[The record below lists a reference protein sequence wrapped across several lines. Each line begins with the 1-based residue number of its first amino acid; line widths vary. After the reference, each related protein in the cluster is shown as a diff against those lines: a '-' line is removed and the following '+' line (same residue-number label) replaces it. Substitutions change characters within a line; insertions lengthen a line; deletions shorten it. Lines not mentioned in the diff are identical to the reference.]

1 MKHLKKRRGIT
12 QTQTIAIVAVAII
25 VIAAAWYFTRPKQP
39 EIEEV
44 NIGLL
49 IPLTGPYAYLGEVV
63 TNGVTLAVEEINAA
77 GGVKSLG
84 GVPLKL
90 VTYDTGGTTNEAT
103 SAVQRMLATEG
114 TIPGVILPW
123 PSGYALAVS
132 EITEREEIP
141 MLCTAWAD
149 TITTRGFD
157 YVFRFSPTSSG
168 INEGVVPALLGMA
181 AAAGSPATTIGFVY
195 DDNPATIGLIESLKD
210 IAQETPG
217 LDLVIDEMWS
227 TPLRDATPLVAKV
240 QAADPDITFI
250 YAISLP
256 DIILVK
262 TKWDEVGI
270 KSPLV
275 GYGGSLMNE
284 QFMDTMGEMKE
295 GMLVISDWNVMK
307 GMEELEQKYLDRFDV
322 RLVPKDAGM
331 TYSIAYA
338 LYEAIEEAGS
348 IDPVEVRDALA
359 SLDIT
364 SGPAAYLYGQ
374 IKFNSNGDLASA
386 VPIITQWQ
394 GDELL
399 TIYPTDLATGT
410 VEWPEG

>member
-1 MKHLKKRRGIT
+1 MKHPRKRGIT
-12 QTQTIAIVAVAII
+12 QIQTIAIVAVVII
-25 VIAAAWYFTRPKQP
+25 AIAAAWYFTRPTKP

-44 NIGLL
+44 KIGLL

-103 SAVQRMLATEG
+103 SALQRMIATEGG
-114 TIPGVILPW
+114 TIPGIILPW

-141 MLCTAWAD
+141 MMCTAWAD

-181 AAAGSPATTIGFVY
+181 EAAGYPASTIGFIY
-195 DDNPATIGLIESLKD
+195 DDNPATIGLIESLRA

-217 LDLVIDEMWS
+217 LELVVDEMWS

-256 DIILVK
+256 DMILVK
-262 TKWDEVGI
+262 TKWDEVGVR
-270 KSPLV
+270 SPLV

-307 GMEELEQKYLDRFDV
+307 GMEELEQTYLDRFEV

-331 TYSIAYA
+331 CYSIAYA
-338 LYEAIEEAGS
+338 LYEAIEEAES
-348 IDPVEVRDALA
+348 IDPVEVRNALA
-359 SLDIT
+359 SIDID
-364 SGPAAYLYGQ
+364 SGPAAYLYGR
-374 IKFNSNGDLASA
+374 IKFNPNGDLASA
-386 VPIITQWQ
+386 VPVITQWQ

-399 TIYPTDLATGT
+399 TIFPTDLATGT
-410 VEWPEG
+410 VQWPEN

>member
-1 MKHLKKRRGIT
+1 
-12 QTQTIAIVAVAII
+12 
-25 VIAAAWYFTRPKQP
+25 
-39 EIEEV
+39 
-44 NIGLL
+44 
-49 IPLTGPYAYLGEVV
+49 
-63 TNGVTLAVEEINAA
+63 
-77 GGVKSLG
+77 
-84 GVPLKL
+84 
-90 VTYDTGGTTNEAT
+90 
-103 SAVQRMLATEG
+103 
-114 TIPGVILPW
+114 
-123 PSGYALAVS
+123 
-132 EITEREEIP
+132 
-141 MLCTAWAD
+141 
-149 TITTRGFD
+149 
-157 YVFRFSPTSSG
+157 
-168 INEGVVPALLGMA
+168 
-181 AAAGSPATTIGFVY
+181 
-195 DDNPATIGLIESLKD
+195 LIESLKD
-210 IAQETPG
+210 IAQATPG

-338 LYEAIEEAGS
+338 LYEAIEKAES

-364 SGPAAYLYGQ
+364 SGPAAYLYC
-374 IKFNSNGDLASA
+374 
-386 VPIITQWQ
+386 
-394 GDELL
+394 
-399 TIYPTDLATGT
+399 
-410 VEWPEG
+410 